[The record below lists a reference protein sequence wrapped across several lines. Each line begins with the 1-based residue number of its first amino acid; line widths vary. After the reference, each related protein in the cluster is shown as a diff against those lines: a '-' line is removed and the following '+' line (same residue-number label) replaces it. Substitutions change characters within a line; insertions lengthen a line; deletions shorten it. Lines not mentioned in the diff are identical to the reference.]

1 MNKLINILRINY
13 RFIYK
18 LFSIFFFILSI
29 IYLLTILF
37 TAILFKG
44 IFILINSFSKE
55 KNGKK
60 IFILF
65 NKFFFKN

>member
-18 LFSIFFFILSI
+18 LFPIFFFILSI